1 MTPVANSIFR
11 PGLWLRENPGLTD
24 KRPRGPTCLPL
35 FTSTPVSLHP
45 RSDFTI
51 PDETRRVALAAFPR
65 GTLCLRIADELG
77 PLYRDDQFA
86 ALFPTRGQ
94 PAASPARLALA
105 SVLQYVEGLSD
116 RQAADAV
123 RGRIDW
129 KYALGLELT
138 DPGFDHTVLSEFRSR
153 LVNGRAELRLLDT
166 LLTRCRELGLIRDR
180 GRQRTDSTHVLAA
193 VRVLNRLERV
203 GETLRAALNELAVI
217 APVWLQALAPAEWY
231 QRYGKRVENYRLPK
245 TDAAREDLARVIA
258 ADGERLLAAVDAATD
273 QPVLAQLPA
282 VATLR
287 RVWAE
292 QYTGAPG
299 ELRWREVR
307 DMPSPAGLISSPYDT
322 GARYS
327 TKRDVKWVGYK
338 AHLTETCDEDR
349 PHLIVNVETTP
360 ATTPDD
366 NMAAVVHES
375 EKGRDLLPGE
385 HLVDKGYTDSRAL
398 VASRSEYGVT
408 IVGPVAEDP
417 GWQARAGAGFDKGS
431 FAVDWDRQVVTCPAG
446 KESIS
451 WPPNTYP
458 KNGMVFEAR
467 FAGKDCSACPSRS
480 QCTRSKQEPRII
492 GLLPREQHEALQAA
506 RRAQATEEFR
516 ARYAARAGIEG
527 THEQAIRRCGL
538 RRCRYIGEAKAHLQH
553 LLTAAAINLVRLS
566 EWWAGTPLART
577 RCSRF
582 AALQPAA

>member
-1 MTPVANSIFR
+1 M
-11 PGLWLRENPGLTD
+11 
-24 KRPRGPTCLPL
+24 
-35 FTSTPVSLHP
+35 SLHSQAP
-45 RSDFTI
+45 FSV
-51 PDETRRVALAAFPR
+51 PEETRRVARAAFPK
-65 GTLCLRIADELG
+65 GTLCLRIGDQLG
-77 PLYRDDQFA
+77 PLYSDAQFA
-86 ALFPTRGQ
+86 DLFPTRGQ

-123 RGRIDW
+123 RARIDW

-153 LVNGRAELRLLDT
+153 LVQGQAELQLLDT
-166 LLTRCRELGLIRDR
+166 LLTRCRELGLIRER

-217 APVWLQALAPAEWY
+217 APDWLQALAPAEWY

-273 QPVLAQLPA
+273 QPVLVQLPA
-282 VATLR
+282 VMTLR

-299 ELRWREVR
+299 QLRWREVK
-307 DMPSPAGLISSPYDT
+307 DMPSPAGLISSPYDVE
-322 GARYS
+322 ARYS
-327 TKRDVKWVGYK
+327 TKRDMEWVGYK
-338 AHLTETCDEDR
+338 AHLTETCDADR

-366 NMAAVVHES
+366 NMVEVVHES
-375 EKGRDLLPGE
+375 EKKRDLLPGE
-385 HLVDKGYTDSRAL
+385 HLVDKGYTDSEVL
-398 VASRSEYGVT
+398 IASQREYGVT
-408 IVGPVAEDP
+408 VVGPVAEDP

-431 FAVDWDRQVVTCPAG
+431 FVVDWDREVVTCPAG
-446 KESIS
+446 KQSSS
-451 WPPNTYP
+451 WLPNTCP
-458 KNGMVFEAR
+458 KNGVAFEAR
-467 FAGKDCSACPSRS
+467 FARRDCTPCPLRS

-506 RRAQATEEFR
+506 RREQTTEEFR
-516 ARYAARAGIEG
+516 SRYAARAGIEG

-538 RRCRYIGEAKAHLQH
+538 RQCRYIGEAKAHLQH

-566 EWWAGTPLART
+566 DWWAAIPLSRT

-582 AALQPAA
+582 AALRPAA

>member
-1 MTPVANSIFR
+1 M
-11 PGLWLRENPGLTD
+11 
-24 KRPRGPTCLPL
+24 
-35 FTSTPVSLHP
+35 SLHP
-45 RSDFTI
+45 QAHFAV
-51 PDETRRVALAAFPR
+51 PEETRRVARAAFPK
-65 GTLCLRIADELG
+65 GTLGLRIGDQLG
-77 PLYRDDQFA
+77 LLYRDAQFA
-86 ALFPTRGQ
+86 DLFPTRGQ

-129 KYALGLELT
+129 KYALALELT

-153 LVNGRAELRLLDT
+153 LVHGQAELQLLDT
-166 LLTRCRELGLIRDR
+166 LLERCRDLGLIRER

-203 GETLRAALNELAVI
+203 GETMHAALNELAVM
-217 APVWLQALAPAEWY
+217 APDWLQALAPAEWY
-231 QRYGKRVENYRLPK
+231 RRYGRRVENYHLPK
-245 TDAAREDLARVIA
+245 TDAARQELARVIA
-258 ADGERLLAAVDAATD
+258 VDGEQLLAAVDAATD
-273 QPVLAQLPA
+273 QPLLAQIPT
-282 VATLR
+282 VMTLR

-299 ELRWREVR
+299 QLRWREVK

-322 GARYS
+322 DARYS
-327 TKRDVKWVGYK
+327 TKRDVEWVGYK
-338 AHLTETCDEDR
+338 AHLTKTCDEDR

-366 NMAAVVHES
+366 NMIKEVHES

-385 HLVDKGYTDSRAL
+385 HLVDKGYTDSEVL
-398 VASRSEYGVT
+398 VSSAREYGVT

-446 KESIS
+446 KASIS
-451 WPPNTYP
+451 WLPNTSP

-467 FAGKDCSACPSRS
+467 FARADCTPCPSRS
-480 QCTRSKQEPRII
+480 QCTKSEKEPRII
-492 GLLPREQHEALQAA
+492 GLLPREQHEALQAT
-506 RRAQATEEFR
+506 RREQGTEECR
-516 ARYAARAGIEG
+516 SRYAARAGIEG

-553 LLTAAAINLVRLS
+553 LLTAVAINLVRLS
-566 EWWAGTPLART
+566 DWWAGTPLSQT